1 MTRQDII
8 SNIEAGDGK
17 WKPEKDLVF
26 SIDSSSSGVI
36 DVEWDS
42 PTIKFKAFL
51 MKHAGDDMG
60 AFHFCTAGDFNDLN
74 GLIEFVK
81 KVSRHVE
88 YVLEIDNAKIVERPV
103 RDARAEANLAGKVEA
118 YEKILI
124 NRDITVGK

>member
-8 SNIEAGDGK
+8 ANIEAGDGK
-17 WKPEKDLVF
+17 WEPEKGLIFSTDRDLIAVK
-26 SIDSSSSGVI
+26 
-36 DVEWDS
+36 WNS
-42 PTIKFKAFL
+42 PTTIFGAFL
-51 MKHAGDDMG
+51 MEHSEDNMG
-60 AFHFCTAGDFNDLN
+60 ELHLSSAGDFKDLN

-81 KVSRHVE
+81 KVSRYVE

-103 RDARAEANLAGKVEA
+103 RDVMAEANLAGKVEA